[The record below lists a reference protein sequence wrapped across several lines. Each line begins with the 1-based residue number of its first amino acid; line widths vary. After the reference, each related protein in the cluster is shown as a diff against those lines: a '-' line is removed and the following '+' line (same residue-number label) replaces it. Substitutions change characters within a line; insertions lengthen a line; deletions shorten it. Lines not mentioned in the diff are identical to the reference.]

1 MTLCILNLGD
11 MLRTKL
17 AYNWGEFSKSQQFK
31 EGDLV
36 TFKFELIDEFTAS
49 PRCHVYK

>member
-1 MTLCILNLGD
+1 

-49 PRCHVYK
+49 PRCHVFK